1 MMSHKGKMTSAIAG
15 IVVLLAASFFLL
27 VRPRKA
33 ELAKVQETV
42 VAEQAETTVLQT
54 ELTRLEG
61 LQDRAPQLQVALD
74 QISKLVPENDEVS
87 NFVFQVQ
94 DAADKSGLDFVDIT
108 PELPKPPPEGAQL
121 AEVRATIGAK
131 GDYFAIQDFI
141 RRITEMDRAVRIDG
155 LTMTGEED
163 SESGESSI
171 TLSATARI
179 FFELPAGSTTP
190 AAPGTAPAPDT
201 TVTDSTATTAPVN

>member
-1 MMSHKGKMTSAIAG
+1 MMSHKGKMISAIAG

-27 VRPRKA
+27 IRPRKA
-33 ELAKVQETV
+33 ELAKVQKAV
-42 VAEQAETTVLQT
+42 VAEVGETTVLQT

-74 QISKLVPENDEVS
+74 QISKLVPANDEVS

-155 LTMTGEED
+155 LTMTGEEA
-163 SESGESSI
+163 SESGDSSI

-179 FFELPAGSTTP
+179 FFELPAGSTTT
-190 AAPGTAPAPDT
+190 APGVEPAPDT
-201 TVTDSTATTAPVN
+201 TVTDSSATTAPVN